1 MEMRLPYQVLHF
13 REFLNGLKNGPDR
26 KKAYLYAVYVIVPL
40 ALLAAGL
47 TLYGSYNSTKKAM
60 NAKKKELAAMAALKA
75 DYLGKK
81 AMLDAVSQRAASS
94 EEAPVGA
101 IEEIA
106 KRTGVKDRIASIK
119 PLEEKSSPGYV
130 DKPVEVRLE
139 GIDLNHLVNFIYQA
153 EAGPKLMVV
162 RDISMK
168 SRFEDSNLLDV
179 TMKISLITKGV

>member
-13 REFLNGLKNGPDR
+13 KEFINGLRKGPDR
-26 KKAYLYAVYVIVPL
+26 KKAYLYAVYVIAPI

-47 TLYGSYNSTKKAM
+47 TLYGSYNSTKKATG
-60 NAKKKELAAMAALKA
+60 AKKRELAAMAALKA

-81 AMLDAVSQRAASS
+81 SMLDALSQRAASP
-94 EEAPVGA
+94 EEAPSAA

-106 KRTGVKDRIASIK
+106 KRTGMKDRIASIK
-119 PLEEKSSPGYV
+119 PLEEKSSGGYI

-139 GIDLNHLVNFIYQA
+139 GVDLNHLVNFIYQA

-162 RDISMK
+162 RELSMK
-168 SRFEDSNLLDV
+168 SRFEDPDLLDV
-179 TMKISLITKGV
+179 TMRVSLVTKG